1 MASHP
6 ALPPQYPAFHA
17 QAKAAAAGLQVPTGV
32 GSGLVSHDFWSSRE
46 HKLSL
51 PELVLT
57 GPIEL
62 VLAEPQPVSMFL
74 PHAADVGIVRR
85 VLLQPGATIKVRE
98 RGTVAWLC
106 VLGTRPCQSLSAGWV
121 SGVLCAATD
130 NGLDGEH
137 FQFTPST

>member
-1 MASHP
+1 M
-6 ALPPQYPAFHA
+6 
-17 QAKAAAAGLQVPTGV
+17 
-32 GSGLVSHDFWSSRE
+32 GSGLVPHDFWSSRE

-98 RGTVAWLC
+98 RGTVTWLC
-106 VLGTRPCQSLSAGWV
+106 ALGTRPCQS
-121 SGVLCAATD
+121 
-130 NGLDGEH
+130 
-137 FQFTPST
+137 